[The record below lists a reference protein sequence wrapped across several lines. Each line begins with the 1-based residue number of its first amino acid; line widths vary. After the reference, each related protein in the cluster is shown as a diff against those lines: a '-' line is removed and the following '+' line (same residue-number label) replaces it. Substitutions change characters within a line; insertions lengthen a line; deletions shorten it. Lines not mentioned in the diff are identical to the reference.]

1 MRYFKQYKD
10 ADHSEEIT
18 KEEARYLLEG
28 WWHETML
35 DEIFDNNGGF
45 RLYTAYVDVWT
56 EDDQGRVPIAG
67 FYGVVG

>member
-18 KEEARYLLEG
+18 QDEAKHLLEG
-28 WWHETML
+28 WWKEESL
-35 DEIFDNNGGF
+35 NEILNNKKQF
-45 RLYTAYVDVWT
+45 RLFTPYVDVWT